1 MTRIAAAIL
10 LAFSGAAFAQAPAA
24 VPAAAAARAAPA
36 AVSTAA
42 VSTAAYDLEADVTR
56 AMKLF
61 DVPGI
66 AIAVVKDGKV
76 IAARGFGVRKL
87 GAPDK
92 VDAKTLFEVA
102 SNSKAFTAA
111 ALAMLVDEGK
121 LAWDDP
127 VTKHLPDFQMY
138 DAYVTHEMTVRDL
151 LTHRSGLG
159 LGAGDLL
166 WWPTTNFSTDE
177 IIHKLRFIAPS
188 TSFRSSY
195 AYDNLLYI
203 VAGKIIA
210 AKSGK
215 TWGET
220 IHERIL
226 TPVGMATTTTSLAE
240 NAGNPNVA
248 NAHSKI
254 DGRIAAVKAMPV
266 PNAVGAVGINT
277 NAEDIARWMNVL
289 LAGGSLGMDANG
301 KEQRL
306 FSAKQAREMWTAQT
320 PMRIS
325 EPNPK
330 LAGTRANFA
339 AYGLG
344 FQLRDWQGKLLALH
358 SGALQGFYSKV
369 VLVPEAKLGVAI
381 LTNAESGGS
390 LNALQYQ
397 LVDRYLNM
405 ATHGGNGSAGAAAT
419 DWIGAVAAVE
429 KEAQAKEQARLATAK
444 AARAA
449 ASRPSLARTAY
460 DGDYQDPWYGIATI
474 KHSGGKQIL
483 SFARTPD
490 LTGELEH
497 FQHDTFIVRWKE
509 RNFNADAYVTF
520 ALNPDGSIERM
531 KMQPI
536 STETDFSYDFQ
547 DLNFTPVKKAAP

>member
-10 LAFSGAAFAQAPAA
+10 LAFSSAALAQAPAT
-24 VPAAAAARAAPA
+24 APA
-36 AVSTAA
+36 ATVITQDASALDAWLAT
-42 VSTAAYDLEADVTR
+42 DVERT
-56 AMKLF
+56 MKLF

-66 AIAVVKDGKV
+66 AIAIVKDGKV
-76 IAARGFGVRKL
+76 VATQGFGVRKL

-177 IIHKLRFIAPS
+177 IIHKLRYIRPA

-220 IHERIL
+220 IRERIL
-226 TPVGMATTTTSLAE
+226 APVGMSATTTSLAE
-240 NAGNPNVA
+240 SAGNPDVA

-254 DGRIAAVKAMPV
+254 NDRIAAVKAMPV
-266 PNAVGAVGINT
+266 ANAVGAVGINT

-289 LAGGSLGMDANG
+289 LAGGRVGTDANG
-301 KEQRL
+301 KEIRL
-306 FSAKQAREMWTAQT
+306 YSAKQAREMWTAQT

-325 EPNPK
+325 EPDPK
-330 LAGTRANFA
+330 LAATRPNFL

-344 FQLRDWQGKLLALH
+344 FQLRDWQGRMLAMH

-369 VLVPEAKLGVAI
+369 VLVPEAKLGIAI

-397 LVDRYLNM
+397 LLDRMLNP
-405 ATHGGNGSAGAAAT
+405 AAAAT
-419 DWIGAVAAVE
+419 DWIGIVKAVE
-429 KEAQAKEQARLATAK
+429 DENHAKELARIGKAN

-449 ASRPSLARTAY
+449 KSQPSLARAAY
-460 DGDYQDPWYGIATI
+460 DGEYQDPWYGIATI
-474 KHSGGKQIL
+474 RHEGNRQIL
-483 SFARTPD
+483 TMSRTPD

-497 FQHDTFIVRWKE
+497 YQHDTFIVRWKE

-531 KMQPI
+531 RMQPI

-547 DLNFTPVKKAAP
+547 DLNFTPVKKTAP

>member
-1 MTRIAAAIL
+1 MNRIAAAL
-10 LAFSGAAFAQAPAA
+10 LIAFSGAALAQAPA
-24 VPAAAAARAAPA
+24 PATAPA
-36 AVSTAA
+36 SVSAA
-42 VSTAAYDLEADVTR
+42 SGAASLRLDHLDADVER
-56 AMKLF
+56 VMKLF

-66 AIAVVKDGKV
+66 AIAVVKDGQV
-76 IAARGFGVRKL
+76 LAARGFGVRKL
-87 GAPDK
+87 GAPEK
-92 VDAKTLFEVA
+92 VDGKTLFEVA

-166 WWPTTNFSTDE
+166 WWPTTSFSTDE
-177 IIHKLRFIAPS
+177 IIHKLRYIQPS

-220 IHERIL
+220 IRERIL

-240 NAGNPNVA
+240 NAGNANVA

-254 DGRIAAVKAMPV
+254 NDKIAAVKAMPV

-289 LAGGSLGMDANG
+289 LAQGKLPAAGTDG
-301 KEQRL
+301 KEARL
-306 FSAKQAREMWTAQT
+306 FSAKQARELWTAQT
-320 PMRIS
+320 PMRTG
-325 EPNPK
+325 EPNGR

-344 FQLRDWQGKLLALH
+344 FQLRDYHGRLLALH

-369 VLVPEAKLGVAI
+369 VLVPEEKLGIAI

-390 LNALQYQ
+390 LNALQWQ
-397 LVDRYLNM
+397 LLGRLVDQDDK
-405 ATHGGNGSAGAAAT
+405 S
-419 DWIGAVAAVE
+419 DWIGAVSSVE
-429 KEAQAKEQARLATAK
+429 EEMHAKEKARLAKAG
-444 AARAA
+444 AARSAK
-449 ASRPSLARTAY
+449 SQPSLPRTAY
-460 DGDYQDPWYGIATI
+460 DGDYQDPWYGIASI
-474 KHSGGKQIL
+474 KHVGGKQVL
-483 SFARTPD
+483 SLSRTPD

-547 DLNFTPVKKAAP
+547 DLSFTPVKVKAAGPG

>member
-1 MTRIAAAIL
+1 VLSCSRPAGPAAGATINKEDRMKRIAAALL
-10 LAFSGAAFAQAPAA
+10 LAFSTAGALAQGPAAPVVAPAVA
-24 VPAAAAARAAPA
+24 SAW
-36 AVSTAA
+36 S
-42 VSTAAYDLEADVTR
+42 LESEVNRT
-56 AMKLF
+56 MKAF

-76 IAARGFGVRKL
+76 VAAQGFGVRKL
-87 GAPDK
+87 GEPAK
-92 VDAKTLFEVA
+92 VDGKTLFEIA
-102 SNSKAFTAA
+102 SNSKAFTAG

-121 LAWDDP
+121 LKWDDP

-177 IIHKLRFIAPS
+177 IIHKLRYIAPS

-210 AKSGK
+210 SKSGK

-220 IHERIL
+220 IRERIL
-226 TPVGMATTTTSLAE
+226 NPVGMTGTTTSIAE
-240 NAGNPNVA
+240 NAGNPDLA
-248 NAHSKI
+248 NPHSKI
-254 DGRIAAVKAMPV
+254 DDKIAAVKTMPV

-277 NAEDIARWMNVL
+277 NAEDIAKWMRVL
-289 LAGGSLGMDANG
+289 LDGGRVGTDVNG
-301 KEQRL
+301 KEVRL
-306 FSAKQAREMWTAQT
+306 FSDKQAREMWTAQT
-320 PMRIS
+320 PMRIG
-325 EPNPK
+325 EPTPA
-330 LAGTRANFA
+330 LAATKPNFM

-344 FQLRDWQGKLLALH
+344 FQLRDYQGKLVAMH
-358 SGALQGFYSKV
+358 GGALQGFYSKV
-369 VLVPEAKLGVAI
+369 VLVPEAKLGIAI

-390 LNALQYQ
+390 LSALQYA
-397 LVDRYLNM
+397 LLDHYL
-405 ATHGGNGSAGAAAT
+405 GVNGP
-419 DWIGAVAAVE
+419 DWIKVVADVE
-429 KEAQAKEQARLATAK
+429 NEMHAKELARLKTAS

-449 ASRPSLARTAY
+449 KSQPSLALAGY
-460 DGDYQDPWYGIATI
+460 DGEYEDAWYGKATI
-474 KHSGGKQIL
+474 RHAGNKQL
-483 SFARTPD
+483 LTFERTPD

-520 ALNPDGSIERM
+520 SLNPDGSIERM
-531 KMQPI
+531 RMQPI
-536 STETDFSYDFQ
+536 SKETDFSYDFQ
-547 DLNFTPVKKAAP
+547 DLTFKPVKKPG

>member
-1 MTRIAAAIL
+1 VHSLNRIAAAVL
-10 LAFSGAAFAQAPAA
+10 FAFSAAGALAQTAPA
-24 VPAAAAARAAPA
+24 PAAAPA
-36 AVSTAA
+36 AAH
-42 VSTAAYDLEADVTR
+42 DWNLDADVSR
-56 AMKLF
+56 VMKAF

-76 IAARGFGVRKL
+76 LVARGFGVRKL
-87 GAPDK
+87 GEPAR
-92 VDAKTLFEVA
+92 VDGKTLFEIA

-111 ALAMLVDEGK
+111 TLAMLVDEGK

-177 IIHKLRFIAPS
+177 IIHKLRYIRPA

-210 AKSGK
+210 AKTGK
-215 TWGET
+215 SWGEAV
-220 IHERIL
+220 HERIL
-226 TPVGMATTTTSLAE
+226 APLGMTTTTTSVADE
-240 NAGNPNVA
+240 AGNPDVA

-254 DGRIAAVKAMPV
+254 GERIAAVKAMPV

-277 NAEDIARWMNVL
+277 NAEDIAKWLRVL
-289 LAGGSLGMDANG
+289 LDGGKVGADANG
-301 KEQRL
+301 KEVRL
-306 FSAKQAREMWTAQT
+306 FSAKQARELWTAQT
-320 PMRIS
+320 PMRIR
-325 EPNPK
+325 EPQPA
-330 LAGTRANFA
+330 LAATRPNFF

-344 FQLRDWQGKLLALH
+344 FQLRDYQGKMVAQH
-358 SGALQGFYSKV
+358 GGALQGFYSEV
-369 VLVPEAKLGVAI
+369 VLVPEAKLGIAI
-381 LTNAESGGS
+381 LTNAESGGA
-390 LNALQYQ
+390 LNALQYRLLDQ
-397 LVDRYLNM
+397 YLGV
-405 ATHGGNGSAGAAAT
+405 AQPA
-419 DWIGAVAAVE
+419 DWIKLVADVQD
-429 KEAQAKEQARLATAK
+429 EAHAKELARLKTTSG
-444 AARAA
+444 ARAA
-449 ASRPSLARTAY
+449 KSQPSLPLADY
-460 DGDYQDPWYGIATI
+460 DGDYQDQWYGTATI
-474 KHSGGKQIL
+474 KQVGGKQLL
-483 SFARTPD
+483 SFSRTPD

-497 FQHDTFIVRWKE
+497 YQHDTFIVRWKE

-531 KMQPI
+531 KMKPI

-547 DLNFTPVKKAAP
+547 DLTFVPVKK

>member
-1 MTRIAAAIL
+1 MNRIAAAL
-10 LAFSGAAFAQAPAA
+10 LIAFSGAALAQAPA
-24 VPAAAAARAAPA
+24 PATAPA
-36 AVSTAA
+36 SVSAA
-42 VSTAAYDLEADVTR
+42 SGAASLRLDHLDADVER
-56 AMKLF
+56 VMKLF

-66 AIAVVKDGKV
+66 AIAVVKDGQV
-76 IAARGFGVRKL
+76 LATRGFGVRKL
-87 GAPDK
+87 GAPEK
-92 VDAKTLFEVA
+92 VDGKTLFEVA

-166 WWPTTNFSTDE
+166 WWPTTSFSTDE
-177 IIHKLRFIAPS
+177 IIHKLRYIQPS

-220 IHERIL
+220 IRERIL

-240 NAGNPNVA
+240 NAGNANVA

-254 DGRIAAVKAMPV
+254 NDKIAAVKAMPV

-289 LAGGSLGMDANG
+289 LAQGKLPAAGTDG
-301 KEQRL
+301 KEARL
-306 FSAKQAREMWTAQT
+306 FSAKQARELWTAQT
-320 PMRIS
+320 PMRTG
-325 EPNPK
+325 EPNGR

-344 FQLRDWQGKLLALH
+344 FQLRDYHGRLLALH

-369 VLVPEAKLGVAI
+369 VLVPEEKLGIAI

-390 LNALQYQ
+390 LNALQWQ
-397 LVDRYLNM
+397 LLGRLVDQDDK
-405 ATHGGNGSAGAAAT
+405 S
-419 DWIGAVAAVE
+419 DWIGAVSSVE
-429 KEAQAKEQARLATAK
+429 EEMHAKEKARLAKAG
-444 AARAA
+444 AARSAK
-449 ASRPSLARTAY
+449 SQPSLPRTAY
-460 DGDYQDPWYGIATI
+460 DGDYQDPWYGIASI
-474 KHSGGKQIL
+474 KHVGGKQVL
-483 SFARTPD
+483 SLSRTPD

-547 DLNFTPVKKAAP
+547 DLSFTPVKVKAAGPG

>member
-1 MTRIAAAIL
+1 MNRIAAAL
-10 LAFSGAAFAQAPAA
+10 LIAFSSAASAQAPAT
-24 VPAAAAARAAPA
+24 VPPAPATAASGVTTAAA
-36 AVSTAA
+36 
-42 VSTAAYDLEADVTR
+42 YNLEADVTR
-56 AMKLF
+56 TMKLF

-76 IAARGFGVRKL
+76 IAAQGFGVRKL
-87 GAPDK
+87 GAPEK
-92 VDAKTLFEVA
+92 VDGKTLFEVA

-226 TPVGMATTTTSLAE
+226 TPVGMSTTTTSLAE

-289 LAGGSLGMDANG
+289 LAGGSLGKDANG
-301 KEQRL
+301 TETRL
-306 FSAKQAREMWTAQT
+306 FSAKQAQEMWTAQT
-320 PMRIS
+320 PMRVS
-325 EPNPK
+325 TPNPK

-344 FQLRDWQGKLLALH
+344 FQLRDWQGKLMALH

-369 VLVPEAKLGVAI
+369 VLVPEAKLGIAI

-390 LNALQYQ
+390 INALQYQ
-397 LVDRYLNM
+397 LVDHYLGTPN
-405 ATHGGNGSAGAAAT
+405 AP

-429 KEAQAKEQARLATAK
+429 NENHAKEQARLATTR
-444 AARAA
+444 AARAGK
-449 ASRPSLARTAY
+449 SQPSLARKAY

-474 KHSGGKQIL
+474 KHVGSKQIL

-547 DLNFTPVKKAAP
+547 DLNFTPVKKIN

>member
-10 LAFSGAAFAQAPAA
+10 LAFSSTAFAQAPAVSA
-24 VPAAAAARAAPA
+24 PSAPVAAASDAAANLNAH
-36 AVSTAA
+36 
-42 VSTAAYDLEADVTR
+42 LADDVQRT
-56 AMKLF
+56 MKLF

-66 AIAVVKDGKV
+66 AIAVVQDGKV
-76 IAARGFGVRKL
+76 VATQGFGVRKL
-87 GAPDK
+87 GAPER

-166 WWPTTNFSTDE
+166 WWPTTTFSTDE
-177 IIHKLRFIAPS
+177 IIHKLRYIRPA
-188 TSFRSSY
+188 TSFRNSY

-220 IHERIL
+220 IRERIL
-226 TPVGMATTTTSLAE
+226 APVGMAATTTSLAE
-240 NAGNPNVA
+240 NAGNPDVA

-254 DGRIAAVKAMPV
+254 NDKIAAVKAMPV

-277 NAEDIARWMNVL
+277 NAEDVARWMNVL
-289 LAGGSLGMDANG
+289 LAGGRVGTDANG
-301 KEQRL
+301 KEIRL
-306 FSAKQAREMWTAQT
+306 YSAKQAREMWTAQT

-325 EPNPK
+325 EPDPK
-330 LAGTRANFA
+330 LAATRPNFF

-369 VLVPEAKLGVAI
+369 VLVPEAKVGIAI
-381 LTNAESGGS
+381 LTNAESGGA

-397 LVDRYLNM
+397 LLDRMLNPA
-405 ATHGGNGSAGAAAT
+405 ATT
-419 DWIGAVAAVE
+419 DWIGAVKAVE
-429 KEAQAKEQARLATAK
+429 DEHHAKELARIGKAD

-449 ASRPSLARTAY
+449 KSQPSLARTAY
-460 DGDYQDPWYGIATI
+460 DGDYADPWYGHATI
-474 KHSGGKQIL
+474 RHAGGKQIL
-483 SFARTPD
+483 TLTRTPD

-497 FQHDTFIVRWKE
+497 YQHDTFIVRWKE

-547 DLNFTPVKKAAP
+547 DLNFVPAKKAAP

>member
-1 MTRIAAAIL
+1 MNRIAAAIL
-10 LAFSGAAFAQAPAA
+10 IAFSAAGAFAQPASVA
-24 VPAAAAARAAPA
+24 VAAAAQASAW
-36 AVSTAA
+36 
-42 VSTAAYDLEADVTR
+42 DLESDVTR
-56 AMKLF
+56 VMKTF

-66 AIAVVKDGKV
+66 AIAVVKDGQV
-76 IAARGFGVRKL
+76 VAARGFGLRKL
-87 GAPDK
+87 GEPAK
-92 VDAKTLFEVA
+92 VDGQTLFEIA

-127 VTKHLPDFQMY
+127 VVKHLPDFQMY
-138 DAYVTHEMTVRDL
+138 DSYVTRELTVRDL

-177 IIHKLRFIAPS
+177 IIHKLRYIRPA

-215 TWGET
+215 SWGDT
-220 IHERIL
+220 VRERIL
-226 TPVGMATTTTSLAE
+226 KPVGMASTTTSLAE
-240 NAGNPNVA
+240 YGNNANAA

-254 DGRIAAVKAMPV
+254 NGKIAAVKSMPV

-289 LAGGSLGMDANG
+289 LDGGRIGKDANG
-301 KEQRL
+301 KEVRL
-306 FSAKQAREMWTAQT
+306 FSAKQSREMWSAQT
-320 PMRIS
+320 PMRIM
-325 EPNPK
+325 EPKAP
-330 LAGTRANFA
+330 LTATRPNFS

-344 FQLRDWQGKLLALH
+344 FQLRDYQGKLVAMH
-358 SGALQGFYSKV
+358 GGALQGFYSKV
-369 VLVPEAKLGVAI
+369 VLVPDAKLGIAI
-381 LTNAESGGS
+381 LTNAESGGA
-390 LNALQYQ
+390 LNALQYRLLDQ
-397 LVDRYLNM
+397 YL
-405 ATHGGNGSAGAAAT
+405 GVPQT
-419 DWIGAVAAVE
+419 DWIRAVADVENEAHE
-429 KEAQAKEQARLATAK
+429 KEMARQKK
-444 AARAA
+444 AGLVRAA
-449 ASRPSLARTAY
+449 GSRPSLPLASY
-460 DGDYQDPWYGIATI
+460 DGDYEDAWYGIAHI
-474 KHSGGKQIL
+474 RQAGGKQVL
-483 SFARTPD
+483 TFSRTPD

-520 ALNPDGSIERM
+520 SLNPDGSIERM
-531 KMQPI
+531 RMKPI

-547 DLNFTPVKKAAP
+547 DLSFTPVAKQEK

>member
-10 LAFSGAAFAQAPAA
+10 LAFSGAALAQTPVTAPAA
-24 VPAAAAARAAPA
+24 SVITQDA
-36 AVSTAA
+36 AVLNARLAT
-42 VSTAAYDLEADVTR
+42 DVERT
-56 AMKLF
+56 MKLF

-66 AIAVVKDGKV
+66 AIAVVKDGRV
-76 IAARGFGVRKL
+76 VATQGFGVRKL

-92 VDAKTLFEVA
+92 VDGRTLFEVA

-177 IIHKLRFIAPS
+177 IIHKLRYIRPA

-220 IHERIL
+220 IRERIL
-226 TPVGMATTTTSLAE
+226 APVGMTATTTSLAE
-240 NAGNPNVA
+240 SVDDPDVA

-254 DGRIAAVKAMPV
+254 DDRIAAVKAMPV

-289 LAGGSLGMDANG
+289 LAGGRVGTDANG
-301 KEQRL
+301 KEIRL

-325 EPNPK
+325 EPDPK
-330 LAGTRANFA
+330 LAATRPNFL

-344 FQLRDWQGKLLALH
+344 FQLRDWQGRLVAMH

-369 VLVPEAKLGVAI
+369 VLVPEAKVGIAI

-397 LVDRYLNM
+397 LLDRMLNPA
-405 ATHGGNGSAGAAAT
+405 ATT
-419 DWIGAVAAVE
+419 DWIGIVKAVE
-429 KEAQAKEQARLATAK
+429 DENHAKELARIGKAN

-449 ASRPSLARTAY
+449 KSQPSLARTAY
-460 DGDYQDPWYGIATI
+460 DGEYQDPWYGIATI
-474 KHSGGKQIL
+474 RHEGNRQIL
-483 SFARTPD
+483 TMSRTPD

-497 FQHDTFIVRWKE
+497 YQHDTFIVRWKA

-531 KMQPI
+531 RMQPI

-547 DLNFTPVKKAAP
+547 DLNFTPVKKTAP